1 MHRRGVSLVE
11 VVFLLSTI
19 LVFCVGGLMMYQ
31 EGVFSDNKE
40 NNSTEIH
47 DSDYMPN
54 IENPTKIHNSDYIF
68 NIINY
73 NNIILAQIRQLD
85 FNNPHHD
92 VSLYTTDVLNKSG
105 LLKTSSNPLIHLIK
119 SQAISKNHL
128 QLVYEIRTSPKNYS
142 SLIDAAY
149 FHDKSSQGYNI
160 KLVSLLTNSFP
171 AYLTYEV
178 SDK

>member
-40 NNSTEIH
+40 NNSTE
-47 DSDYMPN
+47 
-54 IENPTKIHNSDYIF
+54 IHNSDYIF